1 MEGRVRK
8 FGITKKYLCGR
19 PTLYSYLT
27 SPTARIVL
35 GPGKDGSCHDEQDL
49 VVADAKSLPDTDTV
63 RKAFV
68 EHPKAAFA

>member
-8 FGITKKYLCGR
+8 FEITKKIFVRKTDSRLLPDKSNGTYCSWSWKRWL
-19 PTLYSYLT
+19 
-27 SPTARIVL
+27 I
-35 GPGKDGSCHDEQDL
+35 DL
-49 VVADAKSLPDTDTV
+49 VIADAKSLPDTDTI